1 MRGLA
6 IGPCGTLGLMR
17 RAGPVLAFPAFLFA
31 FRASVLLADT
41 PTTVWERATNPRRAA
56 VERVHAAIEE
66 QLARAAHP
74 LVKSLALEDA
84 RSQLEAAFARGVDAP
99 LLHYDLAQIYFAQ
112 KRYPLV
118 LRELRLV
125 VNDPPEGASLA
136 HIWDMLAMTYAHLER
151 HEEERDAHRE
161 HLRLLRSEST
171 RAVATMN
178 LAESEMSVG
187 RLDEAIL
194 QYREAA
200 RIASE
205 SSSYS
210 ASATAALCV
219 WGLSVALDRSGDAAQ
234 ALAEAARAN
243 ALDPGAQVLT
253 SDSVFFA
260 PAYERDWYMGLS
272 AEATARSLPEAQ
284 RERYFVTAGAYFRS
298 YVNHATAP
306 GRHDRWL
313 ELAKKRAAKLE
324 QLGAAATAERLTKGT
339 SKGSHGLPKLP
350 H

>member
-1 MRGLA
+1 
-6 IGPCGTLGLMR
+6 MR
-17 RAGPVLAFPAFLFA
+17 RAGVVLAFLFT

-41 PTTVWERATNPRRAA
+41 PRTVWERAADPRGAA

-66 QLARAAHP
+66 RLARAAHP
-74 LVKSLALEDA
+74 LAKQSALEDA
-84 RSQLEAAFARGVDAP
+84 RSRLESSFAAGIDAP
-99 LLHYDLAQIYFAQ
+99 LLHYDLAQVYFAQ
-112 KRYPLV
+112 KRYTLV
-118 LRELRLV
+118 LRELRSLLET
-125 VNDPPEGASLA
+125 PPDAASLV
-136 HIWDMLAMTYAHLER
+136 HIWDMLSMTYAHLER

-161 HLRLLRSEST
+161 HLRLLRGEGT

-178 LAESEMSVG
+178 LAESEMSLG

-205 SSSYS
+205 SPLPS
-210 ASATAALCV
+210 ASATAVLCS

-253 SDSVFFA
+253 GDSVFFA

-272 AEATARSLPEAQ
+272 AEATAQSLPEAQ
-284 RERYFVTAGAYFRS
+284 RERYLVTAGAYFRS
-298 YVNHATAP
+298 YVNNATAP
-306 GRHDRWL
+306 GRHDRWV

-324 QLGAAATAERLTKGT
+324 KLGMEATAARLKK
-339 SKGSHGLPKLP
+339 SKSRASYGLPKLP